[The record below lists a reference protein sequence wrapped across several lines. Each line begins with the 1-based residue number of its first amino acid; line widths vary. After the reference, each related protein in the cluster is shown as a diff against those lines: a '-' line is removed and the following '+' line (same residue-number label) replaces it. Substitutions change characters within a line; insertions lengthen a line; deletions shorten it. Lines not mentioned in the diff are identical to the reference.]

1 MLNKIDSISIAS
13 YSHNRTTFGYKRDG
27 LGKYSYVVYD
37 TIPVENQNA
46 DYWMCSSIFF
56 RDNVV
61 FEYGSGAIGSLCF
74 PDKFMN
80 KSEGNNEK

>member
-1 MLNKIDSISIAS
+1 
-13 YSHNRTTFGYKRDG
+13 
-27 LGKYSYVVYD
+27 YVVYD